1 MTQDEFGFNAHRRG
15 TAIFALSFRHSAML
29 DEAIIRGG
37 WAIWSMVPRDGEHPS
52 GDMLVSA
59 FLASEARVALIDAR
73 GEGDAGLR
81 AAQALGAVIAATGA
95 AMLVSVPDSAPTR
108 WTRSSRRGPRI
119 SWNPMRAKPW
129 SMPR

>member
-1 MTQDEFGFNAHRRG
+1 MA
-15 TAIFALSFRHSAML
+15 
-29 DEAIIRGG
+29 
-37 WAIWSMVPRDGEHPS
+37 PRDGEHPP

-95 AMLVSVPDSAPTR
+95 AMLVSVPDS
-108 WTRSSRRGPRI
+108 GPDTLDAFLAAWGTHIPYAVRET
-119 SWNPMRAKPW
+119 S
-129 SMPR
+129 